1 MSKVTIGL
9 IQLETRLGDK
19 EYNLALA
26 QEKVRE
32 AAAQGAKI
40 ICLPEL
46 FVTGYNLGVFGD
58 KLYDMAEGL
67 SGPTIT
73 ALRAQAKELGVYI
86 IAPIAL
92 QVYTTRPLKNAA
104 VLINDE
110 GEVQGVYS
118 KNHLFGGECD
128 YFTRTGEYPVFETKY
143 GRIGIMICADNNHPE
158 PARIL
163 ALKGAQIVFMPAA
176 WRVQEA
182 DIWPLLIRCH
192 ALENNVFLAAAN
204 MYCRMDDLFLF
215 GHSMV
220 ASPRGEVVEEL
231 TQEAGGMIVQTI
243 DLDEVAER
251 RATMPSL
258 KDRHPEDY
266 GVFCAPV
273 KAEY

>member
-92 QVYTTRPLKNAA
+92 QVYTTRPLNNAA
-104 VLINDE
+104 VRLT
-110 GEVQGVYS
+110 
-118 KNHLFGGECD
+118 
-128 YFTRTGEYPVFETKY
+128 TRAKCRACTRKTTCLAASAIIS
-143 GRIGIMICADNNHPE
+143 R
-158 PARIL
+158 ARANTPCLKPSMAAL
-163 ALKGAQIVFMPAA
+163 AL
-176 WRVQEA
+176 
-182 DIWPLLIRCH
+182 
-192 ALENNVFLAAAN
+192 
-204 MYCRMDDLFLF
+204 
-215 GHSMV
+215 
-220 ASPRGEVVEEL
+220 
-231 TQEAGGMIVQTI
+231 
-243 DLDEVAER
+243 
-251 RATMPSL
+251 
-258 KDRHPEDY
+258 
-266 GVFCAPV
+266 
-273 KAEY
+273 